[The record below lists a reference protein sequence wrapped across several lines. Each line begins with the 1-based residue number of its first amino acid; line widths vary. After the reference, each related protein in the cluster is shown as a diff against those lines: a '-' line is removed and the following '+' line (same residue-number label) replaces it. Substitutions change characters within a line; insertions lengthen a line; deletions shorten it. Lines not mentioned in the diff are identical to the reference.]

1 MENTVQ
7 RKARLILAGLAA
19 LPAIAM
25 ASGNVNQVQSNSY
38 TDPEKETLEDL
49 SDLQETTGLSKQELA
64 EGKTLV
70 HELNQLDVITVKEIN
85 LTKAPRIPY
94 MYNMP
99 LPAEVDAARVQNLER
114 LAKLRNII
122 EAAK

>member
-25 ASGNVNQVQSNSY
+25 ASGNVNQVQSNGY
-38 TDPEKETLEDL
+38 TDPEKETQEDL

-70 HELNQLDVITVKEIN
+70 HELNQLDVIICRPDQSSSHD
-85 LTKAPRIPY
+85 AQSRIDFA
-94 MYNMP
+94 
-99 LPAEVDAARVQNLER
+99 LQSGTHSSGDESA
-114 LAKLRNII
+114 LRKNPVWLDQ
-122 EAAK
+122 